1 MPIGPLQV
9 SVSPLRRFADSS
21 RAAATTTLSLLAL
34 VGFNLLQTASLLVRP
49 FSRSAFRRINR
60 WCANVWWG
68 WCVFY
73 AEKVNGTRLALT
85 GEDLPCQE
93 NAIVVC
99 NHQQMPDI
107 TTIMIIAR
115 RKQRLGDLKWFVK
128 RSIMFVPGVGWGMRF
143 LNCLYVRRNWASDRE
158 AVLNT
163 FATINNERIP
173 LWLVSFV
180 EGTRSTGEKIHAAQ
194 AFARSRGIEPTRHVL
209 LPRTSGFAASVQGL
223 AEHLDAVYDFTI
235 GYVDG
240 VPTLWQYIKGQVPLV
255 HVHVRRYPIAELPQ
269 SEQDLKDWLTTR
281 FLEKDDLLDHYF
293 KHGSFPASASAFC
306 LPGGG
311 GRKVVRKTQ

>member
-9 SVSPLRRFADSS
+9 SLNPLRRFADPL
-21 RAAATTTLSLLAL
+21 RAAGATTFGLTTLVAI
-34 VGFNLLQTASLLVRP
+34 NLLQTASLLVRP

-60 WCANVWWG
+60 SFANAWWG
-68 WCVFY
+68 GCVLY
-73 AEKVNGTRLALT
+73 AEKVNGTRLALS

-107 TTIMIIAR
+107 TTIMVIAR

-143 LNCLYVRRNWASDRE
+143 LDCLYVRRNWDSDRE
-158 AVLNT
+158 SVLKT
-163 FATINNERIP
+163 FGTIINERIP

-180 EGTRSTGEKIHAAQ
+180 EGTRVTPEKIRASQ
-194 AFARSRGIEPTRHVL
+194 AFARSRGIDPTEHVL
-209 LPRTSGFAASVQGL
+209 LPRTSGFAASVKGL
-223 AEHLDAVYDFTI
+223 GEHIGAVYDFTI
-235 GYVDG
+235 GYVGG

-255 HVHVRRYPIAELPQ
+255 HVHVRRFPIAELPQ
-269 SEQDLKDWLTTR
+269 LEPDLKDWLTKR
-281 FLEKDDLLDHYF
+281 FLEKDRLLDHYS
-293 KHGSFPASASAFC
+293 KHGSFPGSS
-306 LPGGG
+306 
-311 GRKVVRKTQ
+311 